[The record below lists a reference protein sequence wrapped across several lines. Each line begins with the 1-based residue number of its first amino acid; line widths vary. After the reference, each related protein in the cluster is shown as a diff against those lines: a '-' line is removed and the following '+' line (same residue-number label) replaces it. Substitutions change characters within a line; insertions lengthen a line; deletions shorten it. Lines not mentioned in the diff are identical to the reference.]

1 MLQTKVYSSLS
12 CPTYYF
18 DDDDG
23 GDDYDD
29 DDGHDNDISIWILIL
44 LVNLS

>member
-12 CPTYYF
+12 CRTYYF